1 MCSLDVKAEVIMPD
15 NMQIFVIAMGLIL
28 FSGFLTAYLSGKW
41 ND

>member
-1 MCSLDVKAEVIMPD
+1 MPD

-28 FSGFLTAYLSGKW
+28 FSGFLTAYMSGKW

>member
-1 MCSLDVKAEVIMPD
+1 MFVIISVEVIMPD
-15 NMQIFVIAMGLIL
+15 NMQVFVIATVLIL

>member
-1 MCSLDVKAEVIMPD
+1 MCVVINVEVIMPD
-15 NMQIFVIAMGLIL
+15 NMQVFMVVIGLIL

>member
-1 MCSLDVKAEVIMPD
+1 
-15 NMQIFVIAMGLIL
+15 MQIFIIALGLIL

>member
-1 MCSLDVKAEVIMPD
+1 
-15 NMQIFVIAMGLIL
+15 MQIFVIAMGLIL

>member
-1 MCSLDVKAEVIMPD
+1 
-15 NMQIFVIAMGLIL
+15 MQIFVIALGLIL

>member
-1 MCSLDVKAEVIMPD
+1 MSLVINVEVIMPD
-15 NMQIFVIAMGLIL
+15 NMQVFVIAMGLIL